1 MTREIV
7 IRIPEERARE
17 MLAKL
22 EGVMTLAA
30 IHGANHNNLAELA
43 DLRDLLQRAV
53 DEAAAERLRQERD

>member
-17 MLAKL
+17 MLRVLSAR
-22 EGVMTLAA
+22 ETRGS
-30 IHGANHNNLAELA
+30 LA
-43 DLRDLLQRAV
+43 DLRDLLQRAM

>member
-17 MLAKL
+17 MLKAL
-22 EGVMTLAA
+22 QYVPLATRYAYGSEGYMAV
-30 IHGANHNNLAELA
+30 A

-53 DEAAAERLRQERD
+53 DEAAADRLRRERD